1 MDKKIKINSIDNLI
15 DILNILKESDF
26 GSLNISNL
34 KIDIRTDLSSG
45 YPGKKI
51 IDVEMS
57 NFKLNTKNDKS

>member
-57 NFKLNTKNDKS
+57 NFKCSTRYDF

>member
-1 MDKKIKINSIDNLI
+1 MDKKIKINNIEDLI
-15 DILNILKESDF
+15 NTLKLLKESDF
-26 GSLNISNL
+26 GSLQISNL

-57 NFKLNTKNDKS
+57 NFKCSTRYDF